1 MLVGVATDGEQE
13 DVVVNVTSVVIHD
26 RRWIGDEIQWES
38 LHLFLQT
45 HKDTCRSQ
53 S

>member
-1 MLVGVATDGEQE
+1 MLVGVSADGEQE

-26 RRWIGDEIQWES
+26 RRRISNEIQWES

-45 HKDTCRSQ
+45 HNDMSR
-53 S
+53 